1 MTFLRLFRRDCA
13 YYRKAFLA
21 LAASAALIS
30 AILAGALLI
39 PLQKVPLAPHRS
51 AVEQR
56 LNHRQAIE
64 PRRYLRRVLN
74 RGLLPNR
81 RQRDFLENVTD
92 RL

>member
-39 PLQKVPLAPHRS
+39 GDSVRGTLHDRANRN
-51 AVEQR
+51 AAFMAE
-56 LNHRQAIE
+56 RQAI
-64 PRRYLRRVLN
+64 V
-74 RGLLPNR
+74 
-81 RQRDFLENVTD
+81 
-92 RL
+92 